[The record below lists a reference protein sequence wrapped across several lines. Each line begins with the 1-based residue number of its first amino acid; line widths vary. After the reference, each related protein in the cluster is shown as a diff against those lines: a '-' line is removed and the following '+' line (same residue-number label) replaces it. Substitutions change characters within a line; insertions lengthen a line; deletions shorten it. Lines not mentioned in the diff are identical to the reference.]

1 MNLNVVILAAGRGKR
16 MKSQIPKVLHE
27 VLGMPMIR
35 YALDAVKPLRPQNT
49 IAVIGNGAELV
60 RKRMAGETRLSFVIQ
75 KQLLGTGNALAIARR
90 KLKNGMVLVL
100 NGDCPLITTKTLKTL
115 IGKHRRNKNALS
127 LLSFRDNSLSGYGRI
142 SRDEKGRI
150 TGIVEDKH
158 ATPDEKRKFK
168 ELNGGVYIMEEGVLE
183 HLSLIKKN
191 SASGEYYLTDIVG
204 IAARDG
210 KRVEAYQCASEEIRG
225 VNTREELFRVSEI
238 LRNRITKKWMLSGVT
253 FIDPETSFVSPLA
266 HIGKDTVIYPNTYL
280 EGRVRIGKNCMI
292 YPGARI
298 SESILGSGVVIK
310 DNTVIEESKIGN
322 GSAIGPFAHLRPH
335 SIIGRSVK
343 IGNFVETKKSVI
355 AEGAKASHLTYLG
368 DAVIGKNVNIGA
380 GTITCN
386 YNGSNKFKTVIESD
400 VFIGSDSQLVA
411 PVKIGKGAY
420 VAAGATITRDVPAG
434 DLAISR
440 TKQQN
445 LKDWVKKRQL
455 RVKGLK
461 VLKK

>member
-115 IGKHRRNKNALS
+115 ISKHRRNKNALS